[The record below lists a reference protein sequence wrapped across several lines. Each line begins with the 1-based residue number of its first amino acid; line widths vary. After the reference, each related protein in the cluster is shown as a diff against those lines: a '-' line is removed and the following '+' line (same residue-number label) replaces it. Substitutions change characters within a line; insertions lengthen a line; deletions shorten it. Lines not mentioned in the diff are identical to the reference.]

1 MQKNSHI
8 TINGKI
14 YSHSSI
20 QNLTVDF
27 PTQLSKEV
35 VGFLQIWFDKEDSL
49 VQQSSGSTGTPKK
62 LRLNKQ
68 AMESSALMTG
78 NFFGFREGMK
88 AFLCLSPTYIAG
100 KMMILRAL
108 IWKLNLILGETNSN
122 PVKDL
127 NETIDFA
134 AMVPIQLAKIMEQNP
149 EKLNNFKT
157 IIIGGSAI
165 PVLLEQKLIGFKTD
179 FYHTYGMTE
188 TMSHIALRK
197 ITGSQSENYFKPL
210 TGIHLTQD
218 RRGCLVIQADDLGIK
233 KLATNDLV
241 ELLPDQNFRILG
253 RWDEVII
260 SAGLKIHPHLIEQK
274 LSQHLS
280 KPFVLIGKAH
290 ETAGEIAI
298 LIIEDQPVTALIF
311 KYWQLLEDVL
321 EPAEMPRE
329 LFFVKSIP
337 QLSSGKPD
345 RKSIQKII

>member
-14 YSHSSI
+14 YSHLSI
-20 QNLTVDF
+20 HSLTIDF
-27 PTQLSKEV
+27 PTQLSREV
-35 VGFLQIWFDKEDSL
+35 VGFLQTWFDKEDTL

-78 NFFGFREGMK
+78 NFFGFQEGMK
-88 AFLCLSPTYIAG
+88 AFLCLSPSYIAG

-108 IWKLNLILGETNSN
+108 IWKLNLILGETDSN
-122 PVKDL
+122 PVKNL

-134 AMVPIQLAKIMEQNP
+134 AMVPLQLAKIMEQNP
-149 EKLNNFKT
+149 EKLNNFNT

-165 PVLLEQKLIGFKTD
+165 PVSLEQKLTSFKTN
-179 FYHTYGMTE
+179 FYHTYGMTK

-197 ITGSQSENYFKPL
+197 ITESHSENYFKPL

-218 RRGCLVIQADDLGIK
+218 KRGCLIIQADDWRIK
-233 KLATNDLV
+233 KLVTNDLV

-260 SAGLKIHPHLIEQK
+260 SGGLKIHPQLIEQK

-298 LIIEDQPVTALIF
+298 LIIEDQPVTAHIF
-311 KYWQLLEDVL
+311 KYWQLLENIL

-329 LFFVKSIP
+329 LYFIKSIP